1 MTLYNNKILQ
11 TRLKIL
17 RSKSWAIQGN
27 PIVDK
32 GPHGEGR
39 PCYNGDRERTEDTGL
54 LALKLER
61 GGMSQGLSQSPNP
74 GRWKG
79 IRSGSFHNKGISSR
93 ILREGAKD
101 SDFQNS
107 KRSNI

>member
-1 MTLYNNKILQ
+1 MPSTLKMSISSFLEHIPMTLYNNKILQ
-11 TRLKIL
+11 IRLKIL
-17 RSKSWAIQGN
+17 RSKSWAIQGS

-61 GGMSQGLSQSPNP
+61 GGMSQGL
-74 GRWKG
+74 
-79 IRSGSFHNKGISSR
+79 
-93 ILREGAKD
+93 
-101 SDFQNS
+101 
-107 KRSNI
+107 